1 MAIARQFA
9 TSVGTTATV
18 IPGTQFPGF
27 LLYNLGGATVFLG
40 DSAVTTSTGFPVL
53 TATSFDLDEVSA
65 RSLRGRD
72 DDRLYGIVVASTED
86 VRVILR
92 ARVNV

>member
-18 IPGTQFPGF
+18 IEGTQFPGF
-27 LLYNLGGATVFLG
+27 LLYNNGANTVFLG

-53 TATSFDLDEVSA
+53 TATEFSLDEVSS
-65 RSLRGRD
+65 RSLRGIAS
-72 DDRLYGIVVASTED
+72 DRLYGIVAAATED
-86 VRVILR
+86 VRVLLR